1 MDVTVIVTAY
11 NVEAFIDDA
20 IESVVRAI
28 HNDENIKVLIID
40 DGSDDGTWEKI
51 SKWKKASNTRIIR

>member
-40 DGSDDGTWEKI
+40 DGSDDGTWEKFLNGR
-51 SKWKKASNTRIIR
+51 KRLTLA